1 MLRVAGSTPVTSTSS
16 KSPILVTYTSLN
28 FTFYFWSLRFIWFL
42 DIVSGFG
49 YCSFMK
55 PNLHIITGGSRG
67 LGLGMATYFVERG
80 DTVVSIQRTKDSA
93 FQKIQTFSIDLSQ
106 RFSAQE
112 LFNSIF
118 TNISL
123 SDFYQISLINNAGM
137 IEPISPTSRISES
150 FAERNIALNLTAP
163 ILLTSEFLK
172 QTEKHNG
179 KRIVFNVSSGV
190 ARNPKQN
197 WAVYSAAKAGLEAF
211 SVAVQKELGEAS
223 QSKVITFDPG
233 IMDTTMQAEIRNS
246 SEEDFP
252 ELKRFIAF
260 KENGDLL
267 DPQRVGK
274 IAAQVILGEIAGEQT
289 YVSIGELLSAG
300 H

>member
-1 MLRVAGSTPVTSTSS
+1 MVATSPPS
-16 KSPILVTYTSLN
+16 
-28 FTFYFWSLRFIWFL
+28 FTFCFWSLRFIWLL
-42 DIVSGFG
+42 DIVNGFS

-67 LGLGMATYFVERG
+67 LGLAMAKFFVERG
-80 DTVVSIQRTKDSA
+80 DTVVSVQRTKDSA
-93 FQKIQTFSIDLSQ
+93 FPKIQTFSIDLSQ

-123 SDFYQISLINNAGM
+123 GDFHQIALINNAGM

-190 ARNPKQN
+190 ARSPKQN

-211 SVAVQKELGEAS
+211 SIAVQKELADNPL
-223 QSKVITFDPG
+223 SKVITFDPG

-246 SEEDFP
+246 SEDDFP
-252 ELKRFIAF
+252 DLKRFIAF
-260 KENGDLL
+260 KENGELL
-267 DPQRVGK
+267 DPHRVGK
-274 IAAQVILGEIAGEQT
+274 IAAQVILGEIAEEQT
-289 YVSIGELLSAG
+289 HVSIGELLSAG